1 MSNPLRPNDQFSID
15 AYENIPT
22 QFRDKERFVFTLSSL
37 INGLKDLEEE
47 FELLRDERTVDTSV
61 GVQLDGLG
69 AIVGQ
74 DRDALA
80 NDDEYRA
87 VIRAKIRVNNSDGTP
102 EDLLR
107 IANLAI
113 PDVTWS
119 IEDQYPAGVLMSS
132 DGITA
137 TSVGEGV
144 IVALFRLAKAA
155 GVKLQYRFDSTAT
168 PFTFSSQS
176 GVVEADAALGFANA
190 AQTTG
195 GDFSGVKE

>member
-1 MSNPLRPNDQFSID
+1 MSNPLRPDDDFALE
-15 AYENIPT
+15 AYLHVPT
-22 QFRDKERFVFTLSSL
+22 QLRDKENFIHTAAPFIAQLLEVETAL
-37 INGLKDLEEE
+37 IA
-47 FELLRDERTVDTSV
+47 LRDERTVDAAV

-74 DRDALA
+74 DRGALD
-80 NDDEYRA
+80 DDEYRA
-87 VIRAKIRVNNSDGTP
+87 VIRAKIQANNSDSTP
-102 EDLLR
+102 ENLLR
-107 IANLAI
+107 VATLAI

-119 IEDQYPAGVLMSS
+119 ISEQYPAGVLMSS
-132 DGITA
+132 DGISATA
-137 TSVGEGV
+137 VDDDV
-144 IVALFRLAKAA
+144 VLALFRLAKAA

-190 AQTTG
+190 AQTVG

>member
-1 MSNPLRPNDQFSID
+1 MSNPLRPGNPFAIE

-22 QFRDKERFVFTLSSL
+22 QMRDKVRFVFTLGPFIGQL
-37 INGLKDLEEE
+37 ETLEEE
-47 FELLRDERTVDTSV
+47 LIALRDERTVDASV

-69 AIVGQ
+69 AIVGV
-74 DRDALA
+74 DRGALA

-102 EDLLR
+102 EDLLK
-107 IANLAI
+107 IATLAI

-119 IEDQYPAGVLMSS
+119 IKNQYPAAVLMSS
-132 DGITA
+132 GGVTA
-137 TSVGEGV
+137 TAVDEGV
-144 IVALFRLAKAA
+144 INTLFQLAKFG

-190 AQTTG
+190 AQTAG

>member
-1 MSNPLRPNDQFSID
+1 MSNPLRPEDEFSIE

-22 QFRDKERFVFTLSSL
+22 QFRAKERFVFTVGS
-37 INGLKDLEEE
+37 IIEQLKILEAV
-47 FELLRDERTVDTSV
+47 FISLRDERTVDDSV

-74 DRDALA
+74 PRGALG
-80 NDDEYRA
+80 DDDYRA
-87 VIRAKIRVNNSDGTP
+87 VIRAKIKANNSDGAP

-107 IANLAI
+107 IATLAVSDLI
-113 PDVTWS
+113 WS
-119 IEDQYPAGVLMSS
+119 IVEQYPAGVLMSS
-132 DGITA
+132 DGITSTA
-137 TSVGEGV
+137 VDEAVTN
-144 IVALFRLAKAA
+144 ALLQLGKLG

-168 PFTFSSQS
+168 PFSFSSQS

-190 AQTTG
+190 AQTVG